1 MHAFTGS
8 VKDLIIFSGAEVK
21 AATRVKRLFVSHLGL
36 LSCLVLGILLAI
48 VALAPT
54 QPLVLQRP
62 GFHKE
67 KMAKSDTGS
76 QQQSII

>member
-1 MHAFTGS
+1 MHACTPS
-8 VKDLIIFSGAEVK
+8 VKAPMILSGAEIK
-21 AATRVKRLFVSHLGL
+21 AAIRVKRLFVSHLGL

-54 QPLVLQRP
+54 QPLALQRLE
-62 GFHKE
+62 FHKE
-67 KMAKSDTGS
+67 KMAKIDTGS